1 MATGGQL
8 DIESMVAK
16 PTWKQ
21 ILMDLILTERIDPW
35 NIDIC
40 KISDSFLAKVRE
52 MKKVDLLV
60 PANVILAASILL
72 RYKSGF
78 LRLYEPQPVQETLPM
93 EEQYVPEEMP
103 QLVMSSRI
111 PPKRQISL
119 EELTSEIERVIKYE
133 NNVYVPKHK
142 GGIEEVVNFTL
153 TQEDIEKKMDDV
165 YEKIK
170 KDADETGWVLFSN
183 LIRDYESR
191 DVVYALLSVLHLTQ
205 REIVDIKQDELFGEL
220 FIHLNKK
227 EDNATN

>member
-21 ILMDLILTERIDPW
+21 ILMELILTERIDPW

-40 KISDSFLAKVRE
+40 IISDRFLAKVRE
-52 MKKVDLLV
+52 MKKLDLLL

-72 RYKSGF
+72 RYKSSF
-78 LRLYEPQPVQETLPM
+78 LKLYDPQPVQETLPVV
-93 EEQYVPEEMP
+93 EEFAAEEMP
-103 QLVMSSRI
+103 QLMISARI

-119 EELTSEIERVIKYE
+119 DELTQEIERVIKYE

-142 GGIEEVVNFTL
+142 GGIEETINFTL

-165 YEKIK
+165 YERIK
-170 KDADETGWVLFSN
+170 ANADETGWTMFSN
-183 LIRDYESR
+183 IIRDYERR
-191 DVVYALLSVLHLTQ
+191 DVVYALLSILHLTQ
-205 REIVDIKQDELFGEL
+205 RELVDIKQDQLFGEL
-220 FIHLNKK
+220 FIHLNGKSR
-227 EDNATN
+227 EN